1 MAIMENMTKILSE
14 EKNSSPEEI
23 SVFGRILDTL
33 AGDLKCL
40 RLEAKI
46 SCKLTAL
53 EYFSYKRYYGVSG
66 ENAYK
71 FYGRAP
77 AGESGAR
84 RDPKLAAL
92 LDSID
97 YRALA
102 GVVWEGKKGPEGGLP
117 ENLLKNYSAR
127 IRNFLT
133 AIDALHDK
141 LTYYDI
147 VSEVLELGPREW
159 SKKYI
164 GERLEERSKINVHY
178 MKFFLETYMPLDY
191 VVEDLGRFQYF

>member
-1 MAIMENMTKILSE
+1 MENLTKILSG
-14 EKNSSPEEI
+14 EKNSSPEGTL
-23 SVFGRILDTL
+23 VFGRILDTL
-33 AGDLKCL
+33 AGDLKGL
-40 RLEAKI
+40 RLSAKI
-46 SCKLTAL
+46 SCELMGL
-53 EYFSYKRYYGVSG
+53 EYFSYKRYYGISG

-77 AGESGAR
+77 DGLAGPNCG
-84 RDPKLAAL
+84 PKLAAL

-102 GVVWEGKKGPEGGLP
+102 GAAWEDKKGSEGRLP

-127 IRNFLT
+127 IRNFLV

-147 VSEVLELGPREW
+147 VSAVLDLGPREW

-164 GERLEERSKINVHY
+164 GERLEERSKLNVNY
-178 MKFFLETYMPLDY
+178 MKFFCETYMPLDY
-191 VVEDLGRFQYF
+191 VVENLRWLRSF